1 MFDLHENKLHSIM
14 LLILFFLIGCN
25 NSNKK
30 NERPNVLFIAIDDMN
45 DWIGPLGGNSMSK
58 TPNLDKL
65 AKRSVVFSNA
75 HCTSPACSPSRLSV
89 MTGVLPHKSK
99 VMDNQWYDGP
109 KWREVP
115 SLKNIETID
124 QFFKN
129 RGYKTLGGGKIYHSL
144 APPWTLMNQ
153 ADPTGWDFYYPNI
166 NAPIPYQI
174 RGKKEIIDPDS
185 FKGKRHKYFT
195 WGPLEVDDK
204 KMSDYHVVDWVISE
218 LEKEHDKPLF
228 LACGLFRP
236 HMPWEV
242 PKKYFKMF
250 PLDSIKPLNIKE
262 NDLEDAYDH
271 GRRKWHKFVQDNK
284 QWKKVIQAY
293 LASIAFADNQIGRV
307 LKSLENSKYSKNTII
322 ILWSDHGMHIG
333 EKENWEKFTLWEE
346 STRVPLLINFPN
358 MNQKGIQCNEP
369 VSLIDIYPTLTELA
383 GFNPPKHCDGESLM
397 PQLKNIYIQRKKP
410 ALTSF
415 KFSSGEIGHSLRSK
429 NLRYIYYRI
438 NNLEELYNHE
448 IDPNEFENLA
458 YLPKYKKTIEK
469 FRKELFEKLELKN
482 LKKKIFPPEEYT
494 IYDGKIKKNGFK
506 TISKIKNDL

>member
-1 MFDLHENKLHSIM
+1 MKL
-14 LLILFFLIGCN
+14 LRFYTFLIITLFYVN
-25 NSNKK
+25 LNSQNLEK
-30 NERPNVLFIAIDDMN
+30 PNILFIAIDDMN
-45 DWIGPLGGNSMSK
+45 DWIGPLKGISITK
-58 TPNLDKL
+58 TPNLDQL

-75 HCTSPACSPSRLSV
+75 HCSSPACSPSRLSV
-89 MTGVLPHKSK
+89 MTGVLPHKSNIL
-99 VMDNQWYDGP
+99 DNQWYDGP
-109 KWREVP
+109 KWREIS
-115 SLKNIETID
+115 SLKNIETLD

-153 ADPTGWDFYYPNI
+153 ADPTGWDFYFPNI
-166 NAPIPYQI
+166 YAPIPFQI

-195 WGPLEVDDK
+195 WGPLDLEDQ

-218 LEKEHDKPLF
+218 LEKEHNKPLF
-228 LACGLFRP
+228 LAFGLFRP

-242 PKKYFKMF
+242 PKKYFEMF
-250 PLDSIKPLNIKE
+250 PLETIESLNILE

-271 GRRKWHKFVQDNK
+271 GRRKWHKFVKDNK

-307 LKSLENSKYSKNTII
+307 LRSLESSKHHKNTII

-346 STRVPLLINFPN
+346 STRVPLLINYPG
-358 MNQKGIQCNEP
+358 MTQKGILCDEP
-369 VSLIDIYPTLTELA
+369 ISLIDIYPTLSELA
-383 GFNPPKHCDGESLM
+383 GFEPPTHCDGESLI
-397 PQLKNIYIQRKKP
+397 PQLNNVSFERKKS

-415 KFSSGEIGHSLRSK
+415 RFSSGEIGHALRSK
-429 NLRYIYYRI
+429 NFRYIYYMS

-448 IDPNEFENLA
+448 IDPNEFDNLA
-458 YLPKYKKTIEK
+458 YNPKYSQKIQL
-469 FRKELFEKLELKN
+469 FRKELNNRVELKKDEDLN
-482 LKKKIFPPEEYT
+482 VLSPTGYT
-494 IYDGKIKKNGFK
+494 VYNGRIKKNEFVP
-506 TISKIKNDL
+506 ISKINNDPK